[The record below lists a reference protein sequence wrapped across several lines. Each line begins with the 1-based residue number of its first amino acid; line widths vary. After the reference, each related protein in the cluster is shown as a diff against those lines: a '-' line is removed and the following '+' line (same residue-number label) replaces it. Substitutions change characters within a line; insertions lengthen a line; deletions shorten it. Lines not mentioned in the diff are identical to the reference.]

1 MANFETWFFW
11 PWTVWCSISGK
22 VPSVKYLWWALF
34 RKSVHVFLLQYYNSQ
49 NFQSCTSCRFNQLK
63 TVFVNWI
70 LFPEFLDW
78 LFWNKPPRFYI
89 PKPATPGTCG
99 CCHLPTSSGIRTRC
113 IEESRGWAVD
123 VCAKWSQK
131 FWILG
136 LRVGTKVG
144 IFGSILKISPESK

>member
-1 MANFETWFFW
+1 MVNFETWFFW

-22 VPSVKYLWWALF
+22 VPSVKYLWWALV

-78 LFWNKPPRFYI
+78 LFWNKAPRFYI
-89 PKPATPGTCG
+89 PQTCHTWNVWLLPPS
-99 CCHLPTSSGIRTRC
+99 HLQWNQNSMYWRKQGLD
-113 IEESRGWAVD
+113 GWFLCQMKSEVLN
-123 VCAKWSQK
+123 
-131 FWILG
+131 FWFEGRYQGWDTWEYTENFPWI
-136 LRVGTKVG
+136 
-144 IFGSILKISPESK
+144 